1 MPPPES
7 PSACAPDE
15 RGLDH
20 LAAPRSGIVTR
31 QALLAAGWSASA
43 VDRAVRRGR
52 LHRLAPG
59 VFRVDG
65 APFSRAAARHAALA
79 IAGDGAL
86 IAGWSAAE
94 LHGFAE
100 DRAGPVEV
108 LVRHGTSVPERGPLL
123 HATRTRTLV
132 PEDRSEVDGL
142 RVTAPARTLLDLA
155 ARRSTDRL
163 GELVAAA
170 LREASCTTTDLA
182 ATLAAHPR
190 ARGRG
195 RLRAAL
201 ALLAD
206 DGASSRSDV
215 EVGALQALVDG
226 GLPRPVLAHRVRDT
240 SGAVIAE
247 VDLAYP
253 DQHLAIEIDG
263 YRWHSSPARKRADE
277 ERQNRLVLA
286 GWTVLRFSASE
297 VRSDPGRLVAAVRTA
312 LGAADV
318 TP

>member
-1 MPPPES
+1 MPSPETTAAS
-7 PSACAPDE
+7 APD
-15 RGLDH
+15 RGGLDH
-20 LAAPRSGIVTR
+20 LAAHRSGIVTR
-31 QALLAAGWSASA
+31 QALLTAGWSASA

-65 APFSRAAARHAALA
+65 APFSRSAARHAALA
-79 IAGDGAL
+79 IAGGGAL
-86 IAGWSAAE
+86 VAGWSAAE

-108 LVRHGTSVPERGPLL
+108 LVPHGTSVPARGPLL

-132 PEDRSEVDGL
+132 PEDRTELDGL
-142 RVTAPARTLLDLA
+142 SVTAPARTLLDLA
-155 ARRSTDRL
+155 ARRSADRL

-170 LREASCTTTDLA
+170 LRGACCTAADLE

-195 RLRAAL
+195 RLRAAV

-206 DGASSRSDV
+206 DGARSRSDV
-215 EVGALQALVDG
+215 EVGALQALVDA
-226 GLPRPVLAHRVRDT
+226 GLPRPSVGHRVRDER
-240 SGAVIAE
+240 GRFIAE

-253 DQHLAIEIDG
+253 DRRLAIEIDG

-277 ERQNRLVLA
+277 QRQNRLVLA

-297 VRSDPGRLVAAVRTA
+297 VRSHPDRLVASVRAA
-312 LGAADV
+312 LGATDV
-318 TP
+318 SP